1 MCTISAP
8 ASRGNGGGSEVARA
22 QGVGGH
28 WQQILSDS
36 WSVGAL
42 CTNGSGESMEAGA
55 VGVKSSSTPADGGKR
70 FDLYQQL
77 LQTHFY
83 RGGVVGGG
91 GSWTTI
97 GWRQRRMNSS
107 EFLSYGSNRCKLVC
121 SGLSKNS
128 KVAQPSALAQRK
140 CGGEVGSPSGL
151 TTASGTKRRCQI
163 VTEIDVATLHV
174 EGI

>member
-1 MCTISAP
+1 MCAISAP

-22 QGVGGH
+22 KGVGGH
-28 WQQILSDS
+28 RQQILSDS

-91 GSWTTI
+91 DRGLRLGGGS
-97 GWRQRRMNSS
+97 
-107 EFLSYGSNRCKLVC
+107 
-121 SGLSKNS
+121 
-128 KVAQPSALAQRK
+128 
-140 CGGEVGSPSGL
+140 GE
-151 TTASGTKRRCQI
+151 
-163 VTEIDVATLHV
+163 
-174 EGI
+174 